1 MRRLPPRV
9 LLLVA
14 PVWAAGLAVATAAA
28 VAFALTPHDLSEI
41 AGPLAFLLASTLASR
56 YPVPIE
62 GAESGGVTLS
72 FVFGASGIV
81 LFGWEA
87 GVLIALA
94 APAIVQLLE
103 HRPLERV
110 AFNASVFAIGAGAAA
125 LLVSFVDGSGTAAI
139 VSEVGISATTQ
150 YALNLLLVSA
160 AVAVTARRP
169 FAELVV
175 SSARATS
182 IPFAFMG
189 SAALMLVVLWQRSPV
204 LSAALVGPL
213 LAISL
218 YQRSAYQALRAMRLA
233 LTDPLSGLG
242 NHRSFQER
250 LKHELLRAE
259 SGDEPFTLCMID
271 VDDFKRINDLYGH
284 PVGDR
289 VLASVGRR
297 LRQNGEAFRLG
308 GDEFALLLPGVTA
321 DEALSTA
328 SSVLARIGSL
338 ELAEV
343 GSVTASAGVAGFPHQ
358 AIDRDELIR
367 LADSALYWAKEHGK
381 NRVHVYRPDVVELAE
396 LRRLAHGPDRAARF
410 RAAASLAKAV
420 DARDTYTGSHSTRVA
435 ELSAWIAH
443 RLGLDREQI
452 ELTRL
457 AGSLHDLGKLAIPE
471 EILRKPGPLSD
482 PERLVLQRHPE
493 IGHRMLESLGVDP
506 VAEWVLHHH
515 ERWDGTG
522 YPDRLRG
529 EEIPLGARII
539 FVADAYDAM
548 TSDRAYRG
556 RLTPREAIEE
566 LERCSGTQFDP
577 EIVAAFARELADR
590 TPALAEPRASPRAE
604 YFRACGADAARV
616 S

>member
-1 MRRLPPRV
+1 MRRMPPRL

-14 PVWAAGLAVATAAA
+14 PVCGAGLIIALVAAISFAAA
-28 VAFALTPHDLSEI
+28 PHTLGEL
-41 AGPLAFLLASTLASR
+41 AGPLALVIASTVASR

-72 FVFGASGIV
+72 FVFGTSGIV

-94 APAIVQLLE
+94 APATMQLFE

-110 AFNASVFAIGAGAAA
+110 AYNASVFAVGAAVA
-125 LLVSFVDGSGTAAI
+125 AGLVSFVDGAGTPFVVAQVAVSAA
-139 VSEVGISATTQ
+139 AQ
-150 YALNLLLVSA
+150 YTVNLLLVSA
-160 AVAVTARRP
+160 AVASSARRA
-169 FAELVV
+169 FASLVEA
-175 SSARATS
+175 SARATFV
-182 IPFAFMG
+182 PFALMA
-189 SAALMLVVLWQRSPV
+189 SAALMLVVLWQRSPL

-233 LTDPLSGLG
+233 LTDPLTGLA

-250 LKHELLRAE
+250 VQRELIGAE
-259 SGDEPFTLCMID
+259 ARNAPFTLCMID
-271 VDDFKRINDLYGH
+271 IDDFKRVNDLFGH
-284 PVGDR
+284 PAGDS
-289 VLASVGRR
+289 VLAQVGAR

-308 GDEFALLLPGVTA
+308 GDEFALLLPTQCPE
-321 DEALSTA
+321 EALPIA
-328 SSVLARIGSL
+328 QNVLARIASIDLGDI
-338 ELAEV
+338 
-343 GSVTASAGVAGFPHQ
+343 GSVTASAGIASFPAQ
-358 AIDRDELIR
+358 AFDRDELIR

-381 NRVHVYRPDVVELAE
+381 NRVHVYRPEVVELAE

-435 ELSAWIAH
+435 ELAAWIAA
-443 RLGLDREQI
+443 RLGLDAEHVQ
-452 ELTRL
+452 LARL

-471 EILRKPGPLSD
+471 EILRKPGPLTP
-482 PERLVLQRHPE
+482 PERLVLERHPQ
-493 IGHRMLESLGVDP
+493 IGFRMLESLGVEP

-515 ERWDGTG
+515 ERWDGMG
-522 YPDRLRG
+522 YPEGLAGD
-529 EEIPLGARII
+529 EIPLGARIV

-556 RLTPREAIEE
+556 RLTPPEAVAE
-566 LERCSGTQFDP
+566 LERCAGTQFDP
-577 EIVAAFARELADR
+577 EIVAVVARELGYAA
-590 TPALAEPRASPRAE
+590 PATAA
-604 YFRACGADAARV
+604 AAR
-616 S
+616 

>member
-110 AFNASVFAIGAGAAA
+110 AFNASVFAVGAGAAA

-139 VSEVGISATTQ
+139 LSEVGISATTQ

-321 DEALSTA
+321 DQALSTA
-328 SSVLARIGSL
+328 SSVVARIGSL

-435 ELSAWIAH
+435 ELSAWITH

-457 AGSLHDLGKLAIPE
+457 AASLHDLGKLAIPE
-471 EILRKPGPLSD
+471 EILQKPGPLSD

-522 YPDRLRG
+522 YPHRLRG

-590 TPALAEPRASPRAE
+590 TPALA
-604 YFRACGADAARV
+604 GAAG
-616 S
+616 

>member
-139 VSEVGISATTQ
+139 LSEVGISATTQ

-321 DEALSTA
+321 DQALSTA

-435 ELSAWIAH
+435 ELSAWITH

-457 AGSLHDLGKLAIPE
+457 AASLHDLGKLAIPE
-471 EILRKPGPLSD
+471 EILQKPGPLSD

-522 YPDRLRG
+522 YPHRLRG

-590 TPALAEPRASPRAE
+590 TPALA
-604 YFRACGADAARV
+604 GAAG
-616 S
+616 

>member
-9 LLLVA
+9 LLLA
-14 PVWAAGLAVATAAA
+14 GPVWVAGLAVASAAA
-28 VAFALTPHDLSEI
+28 ISYATTPHDLGEI
-41 AGPLAFLLASTLASR
+41 AGVLAFLLASTFASR

-72 FVFGASGIV
+72 FVFGTSGIV
-81 LFGWEA
+81 LFGWDA

-94 APAIVQLLE
+94 APAIVQLFE

-110 AFNASVFAIGAGAAA
+110 AFNASVFAVAAGLAA
-125 LLVSFVDGSGTAAI
+125 LLVGLVDGAGTAAI
-139 VSEVGISATTQ
+139 VAQVGISATTQ
-150 YALNLLLVSA
+150 YGLNLLLVSA
-160 AVAVTARRP
+160 AVAGTARRP
-169 FAELVV
+169 YDRLVI
-175 SSARATS
+175 SSARATAV
-182 IPFAFMG
+182 PFALMG
-189 SAALMLVVLWQRSPV
+189 SAALVLVVLWQRSPL

-218 YQRSAYQALRAMRLA
+218 YQRSAYQAWRAMRLA
-233 LTDPLSGLG
+233 LTDPLTGLG

-250 LKHELLRAE
+250 LKRELVNAE
-259 SGDEPFTLCMID
+259 EDGAPFTLCMID

-284 PVGDR
+284 PTGDR
-289 VLASVGRR
+289 VLAEVGSR

-308 GDEFALLLPGVTA
+308 GDEFALLLPALAAEEAQAAASGVLDRVA
-321 DEALSTA
+321 
-328 SSVLARIGSL
+328 GL
-338 ELAEV
+338 ELPEV
-343 GSVTASAGVAGFPHQ
+343 GSVTASAGIAAFPRQ
-358 AIDRDELIR
+358 AFDRDELIR

-435 ELSAWIAH
+435 ELGAWIAQ
-443 RLGLDREQI
+443 LLELDQEQV

-471 EILRKPGPLSD
+471 EILRKPGPLAP
-482 PERLVLQRHPE
+482 PERLVLERHPQ
-493 IGHRMLESLGVDP
+493 IAHRMLESLGVDP
-506 VAEWVLHHH
+506 VADWVLHHH

-529 EEIPLGARII
+529 EEIPLGARIV

-556 RLTPREAIEE
+556 RLTPREAVEE
-566 LERCSGTQFDP
+566 LERCAGTQFDP
-577 EIVAAFARELADR
+577 VIVDVFARELVE
-590 TPALAEPRASPRAE
+590 PAPAAVA
-604 YFRACGADAARV
+604 AAR
-616 S
+616 

>member
-9 LLLVA
+9 LVLVA
-14 PVWAAGLAVATAAA
+14 PVWVAGLAVATAAA
-28 VAFALTPHDLSEI
+28 VAFALTPHELSEV

-72 FVFGASGIV
+72 FVFGTSGIV
-81 LFGWEA
+81 LFGWDA
-87 GVLIALA
+87 GILIALA
-94 APAIVQLLE
+94 APATMQLLE

-110 AFNASVFAIGAGAAA
+110 AYNASVFAIGAAVAAGLVALIVGPGTPHLVAQVVASAAA
-125 LLVSFVDGSGTAAI
+125 
-139 VSEVGISATTQ
+139 Q
-150 YALNLLLVSA
+150 YTPNLLLVSA
-160 AVAVTARRP
+160 AVARSARRT
-169 FAELVV
+169 FSSLVE
-175 SSARATS
+175 SAARAT
-182 IPFAFMG
+182 IVPFALMA
-189 SAALMLVVLWQRSPV
+189 SAALMLVVLWQRSPL

-233 LTDPLSGLG
+233 LTDPLTGLG

-250 LKHELLRAE
+250 VQRELTGAE
-259 SGDEPFTLCMID
+259 ARDTAFTLCMID
-271 VDDFKRINDLYGH
+271 IDDFKRVNDLFGH
-284 PVGDR
+284 PVGDN
-289 VLASVGRR
+289 VLAQVGSR

-338 ELAEV
+338 ELADV

-358 AIDRDELIR
+358 AFDRDELIR

-443 RLGLDREQI
+443 RLGLDREHI

-471 EILRKPGPLSD
+471 EILRKPGPLTD

-493 IGHRMLESLGVDP
+493 
-506 VAEWVLHHH
+506 
-515 ERWDGTG
+515 
-522 YPDRLRG
+522 
-529 EEIPLGARII
+529 
-539 FVADAYDAM
+539 
-548 TSDRAYRG
+548 
-556 RLTPREAIEE
+556 
-566 LERCSGTQFDP
+566 
-577 EIVAAFARELADR
+577 
-590 TPALAEPRASPRAE
+590 
-604 YFRACGADAARV
+604 
-616 S
+616 

>member
-9 LLLVA
+9 LVLVA

-28 VAFALTPHDLSEI
+28 VSFALTPHDLSEV

-125 LLVSFVDGSGTAAI
+125 VLVSFVDGSGTAAI
-139 VSEVGISATTQ
+139 VAAVAISASTQ

-160 AVAVTARRP
+160 AVASTTRRP
-169 FAELVV
+169 LAELVV

-182 IPFAFMG
+182 IPFALMG
-189 SAALMLVVLWQRSPV
+189 SASLMLVVLWQRSPV

-259 SGDEPFTLCMID
+259 ADDEPFTLCMID

-328 SSVLARIGSL
+328 ASVLARIGSL
-338 ELAEV
+338 ELADV

-358 AIDRDELIR
+358 AFDRDELIR

-443 RLGLDREQI
+443 RLGLDREHI

-471 EILRKPGPLSD
+471 EILRKPGPLTD

-522 YPDRLRG
+522 YPERLRG
-529 EEIPLGARII
+529 DEIPLGARII

-577 EIVAAFARELADR
+577 DIVAAFARELVDR
-590 TPALAEPRASPRAE
+590 TPALAAAAS
-604 YFRACGADAARV
+604 
-616 S
+616 